1 MALCSTTF
9 IKLGRSQAKALGV
22 PALPILE
29 VPHPFGLKTKEEI
42 KEIATDCLQQIEHY
56 LQFGT
61 THASPPIAK
70 N

>member
-1 MALCSTTF
+1 MALCSSTF

-42 KEIATDCLQQIEHY
+42 KEIAQDCLQQIEHY

-61 THASPPIAK
+61 THAIPPVPK

>member
-9 IKLGRSQAKALGV
+9 VKLGRSQATALGI
-22 PALPILE
+22 PSLPILE
-29 VPHPFGLKTKEEI
+29 VPHPFGSRTKEEI
-42 KEIATDCLQQIEHY
+42 KVIAKDCLQQIQNY

-61 THASPPIAK
+61 IYAGTPIPK

>member
-1 MALCSTTF
+1 MALCSSTF

-29 VPHPFGLKTKEEI
+29 VPHPFGLKTREEI
-42 KEIATDCLQQIEHY
+42 KEIAKDCLQQIEHY

-61 THASPPIAK
+61 THAIPPIP
-70 N
+70 NN